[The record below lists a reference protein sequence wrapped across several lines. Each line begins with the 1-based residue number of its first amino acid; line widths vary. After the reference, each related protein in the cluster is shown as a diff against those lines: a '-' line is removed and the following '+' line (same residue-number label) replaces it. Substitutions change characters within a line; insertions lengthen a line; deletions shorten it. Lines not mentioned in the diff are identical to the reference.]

1 MVSRQ
6 DKWSFGK
13 CFDFAEKCSASI
25 KFGPGP
31 NGNSANVREE
41 KFQFCLLADAGP
53 AILWDERTSG
63 VPTAK
68 SLRLNVTNN
77 PSPFLQLLAPFD
89 QVLLLSP
96 LVFSS
101 SLSLLSTVPSTT
113 NNPSL
118 FFLLLSPFDQVLLSI
133 CFEPSQIT
141 AGKKER

>member
-68 SLRLNVTNN
+68 SPRLNVTNN
-77 PSPFLQLLAPFD
+77 PSTFLQLLSLFD
-89 QVLLLSP
+89 QVLLISS

-101 SLSLLSTVPSTT
+101 SLSLLSTVSSTT
-113 NNPSL
+113 NNPSP
-118 FFLLLSPFDQVLLSI
+118 FFLLLSPFDQALLSI

>member
-25 KFGPGP
+25 KFGPGL

-41 KFQFCLLADAGP
+41 KFQFCLLGDAGP

-68 SLRLNVTNN
+68 SPRLNVTNN
-77 PSPFLQLLAPFD
+77 PSPFLQLL
-89 QVLLLSP
+89 
-96 LVFSS
+96 
-101 SLSLLSTVPSTT
+101 
-113 NNPSL
+113 
-118 FFLLLSPFDQVLLSI
+118 SPFDQVLLISSPPCCPCCPQCRRARTTLLHVFYCSLLLTRCYLSF
-133 CFEPSQIT
+133 CFEPGQIT
-141 AGKKER
+141 TGEKE